1 MSPYTALILPRF
13 SELLQGYSK
22 REYTD
27 SVLWSDVI
35 SMIDQSLIVEDG
47 EGMSFG
53 LQISFTVS
61 LLAVIAMWDD
71 KQLGILSK
79 ALILQV
85 PVFPDLPES
94 GRSDRLPACLA
105 HLASSM
111 SREDQLKDLNLDILM
126 HTRSEISGVRQ
137 LALQSCVEAWTVAG
151 SLFSRQ

>member
-1 MSPYTALILPRF
+1 
-13 SELLQGYSK
+13 
-22 REYTD
+22 
-27 SVLWSDVI
+27 
-35 SMIDQSLIVEDG
+35 MIDQSLIVEDG

-53 LQISFTVS
+53 WQISFTVS